1 MKKNLKNGGF
11 MQIILLAII
20 IIAALAYFNV
30 DVRSIIENP
39 GVQKVLAILKG
50 AWVNYLWPLFT
61 HLWTILA
68 GFFNLTP

>member
-1 MKKNLKNGGF
+1 MNRNLNRGF

-39 GVQKVLAILKG
+39 GVQKVLVILKG
-50 AWVNYLWPLFT
+50 AWVNYLWPLFGY
-61 HLWTILA
+61 LWGSIA
-68 GFFNLTP
+68 GLFNLAP